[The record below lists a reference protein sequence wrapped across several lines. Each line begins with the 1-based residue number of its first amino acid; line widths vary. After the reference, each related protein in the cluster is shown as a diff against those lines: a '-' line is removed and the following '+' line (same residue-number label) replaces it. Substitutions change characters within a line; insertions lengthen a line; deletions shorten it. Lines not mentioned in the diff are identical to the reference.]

1 VKSNLSVGLPY
12 DLQIYENDSFS
23 PERQTRVE
31 ENDPIYQAIAMG
43 WSDALR
49 AAFQKLPSYSV

>member
-1 VKSNLSVGLPY
+1 LPY
-12 DLQIYENDSFS
+12 YLQIYENDSFS